1 MTDAAATP
9 DPPDFLTMPTPALI
23 LDLERLTRNIARMS
37 AHVAR
42 LGARLRPHV
51 KTHKCVAVA
60 ERQVAGWFGGVT
72 ISTLAEGFA
81 LAEAGFEDL
90 LYAVPLEPGKF
101 GRTMELAR
109 RVRRLAVVT
118 DDPGLPPLLSAAA
131 TAAGVALEVFIE
143 IDCGDGRTGLP
154 WDDTTGQAQVARAVA
169 SAKGLAPAGLLTH
182 AGQSY
187 AARTD
192 AARRAVAELE
202 RDRLHQAAAEL
213 ERLGFEIPCIS
224 IGSTPTVTALD
235 APLPP
240 RFEVRPGNYVFFDA
254 FQAQC
259 GVCTLD
265 DCALTVLT
273 AVVHRGADKVVV
285 DAGAIALSKDI
296 GAADF
301 FAQSGYGLVGDVE
314 GRSLG
319 LRVAAVS
326 QEHGRIPVTDR
337 ALLDRL
343 PVGARLRITPN
354 HSCLTAAQHGHYW
367 VAAGDR
373 VIGRWP
379 IIRGW

>member
-1 MTDAAATP
+1 MTIDRLSDLPA
-9 DPPDFLTMPTPALI
+9 DLLTLPTPALL
-23 LDLERLTRNIARMS
+23 LDLERLTRNIERMS

-51 KTHKCVAVA
+51 KTHKCAA
-60 ERQVAGWFGGVT
+60 IAKRQVAGWFGGVT

-81 LAEAGFEDL
+81 FAEAGFDDL

-101 GRTMELAR
+101 GRACELAR
-109 RVRRLAVVT
+109 RVRRLAVIA
-118 DDPGLPPLLSAAA
+118 DDPELPPPLSAAA
-131 TAAGVALEVFIE
+131 AAAGVTLDALLE

-154 WDDTTGQAQVARAVA
+154 FDDAARIARTARAIA
-169 SAKGLAPAGLLTH
+169 SAKRLTLAGILTH

-187 AARTD
+187 AAR
-192 AARRAVAELE
+192 AAEERRAVAELE
-202 RDRLHQAAAEL
+202 RDRMRRVAAEL
-213 ERLGFEIPCIS
+213 ERLGFEVPVIS
-224 IGSTPTVTALD
+224 IGSTPTIAALD

-240 RFEVRPGNYVFFDA
+240 NFEVRPGNYVFFDA

-259 GVCTLD
+259 GVCALD

-273 AVVHRGADKVVV
+273 AIVHRGAGKVVT

-301 FAQSGYGLVGDVE
+301 FPRSGYGLVSDME
-314 GRSLG
+314 GRPLG

-326 QEHGRIPVTDR
+326 QEHGRIPVPEQ

-343 PVGARLRITPN
+343 PVGARLRIAPN
-354 HSCLTAAQHGHYW
+354 HSCLTAAQHEQYW
-367 VAAGDR
+367 VVAEGRAVD
-373 VIGRWP
+373 RWP
-379 IIRGW
+379 IARGW